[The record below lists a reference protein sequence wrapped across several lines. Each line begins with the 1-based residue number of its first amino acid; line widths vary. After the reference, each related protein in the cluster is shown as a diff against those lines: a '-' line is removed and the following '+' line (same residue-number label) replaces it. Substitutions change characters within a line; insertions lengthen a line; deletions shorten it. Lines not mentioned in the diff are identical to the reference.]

1 LNLRGVIQVAH
12 PGYYFSHKYLKNLP
26 SEKKAKKPWPL
37 SIFSIGVFLSLK
49 RCNLATFKLQQT
61 LSFNA
66 KKLTKQ
72 KKRQKNPVVEIA
84 HSLILKIGVLYC
96 LKRLISAFQL
106 V

>member
-1 LNLRGVIQVAH
+1 MLRNS
-12 PGYYFSHKYLKNLP
+12 PNR
-26 SEKKAKKPWPL
+26 EKKQKKPRPVF
-37 SIFSIGVFLSLK
+37 IFSIGVFLSLK

-61 LSFNA
+61 LSLSA

-72 KKRQKNPVVEIA
+72 KKRQKNPVVDCS

>member
-1 LNLRGVIQVAH
+1 MLSCIHCTIPCDIANAALTSFKA
-12 PGYYFSHKYLKNLP
+12 
-26 SEKKAKKPWPL
+26 EKKQKKPWSL

-61 LSFNA
+61 LSLSA

-72 KKRQKNPVVEIA
+72 KKRQKSPVVEVA
-84 HSLILKIGVLYC
+84 HSLILQIGVLYC